1 MRTISNLAVT
11 TLTLLLLGGC
21 ASMAP
26 DYERPAAPVPESWP
40 AEISDTPEVPG
51 AVAAIDLDWRDYF
64 NDATLQQLI
73 ELALE
78 NNRDLRVSALNIEKA
93 RAQYRIQRA
102 DLLPAFEASAASNAQ
117 RTVSALPGSTGTFT
131 SHTYGVDLGFSAW
144 ELDLFG
150 RLRSLKDQSLEQFL
164 ATTQA
169 AHSTQISLIAEV
181 AAAYLTWSSDAERLR
196 LAQET
201 LASQSTSYELTQ
213 RSFEVGVASE
223 LDARQAQT
231 SVDAARV
238 DVAVFTA
245 QVAQDRNALA
255 VLLGTPVPA
264 DLQPAEPE
272 QLASAIAELAVG
284 IPGEVLLRRPDVLQA
299 EHELRAANANIG
311 AARAAFFPSVT
322 LTASTGTG
330 SESLSGLFES
340 GSRTWSFLPQLTLPI
355 FNAGSNRANLRVT
368 KVERDIMVAQYEQ
381 TIQTA
386 FREVADALAVRSTI
400 GTQLDAQRSLS
411 EATEVTYQL
420 SEARYRRGI
429 DSYLSVLDAQRA
441 LYGAQQALI
450 TTQLS
455 QMTNLVTLYK
465 VLGGGLR

>member
-1 MRTISNLAVT
+1 MHTLSKVSASV
-11 TLTLLLLGGC
+11 LTLILLGGC

-26 DYERPAAPVPESWP
+26 DYERPAAPVPESWSAQAP
-40 AEISDTPEVPG
+40 DTPQAST
-51 AVAAIDLDWRDYF
+51 AVAATDLDWRDYF
-64 NDATLQQLI
+64 NDVALQRLI

-102 DLLPAFEASAASNAQ
+102 DLLPSIEASASSSAQ
-117 RTVSALPGSTGTFT
+117 RSVFTQPGSAGAAVTR
-131 SHTYGVDLGFSAW
+131 TYGVDLGFSAW

-150 RLRSLKDQSLEQFL
+150 RLRSLKDRSLEQFL
-164 ATTQA
+164 ASTQA
-169 AHSTQISLIAEV
+169 ARSTHISLVAEV
-181 AAAYLTWSSDAERLR
+181 AVAYLTWSSDAERLR

-201 LASQSTSYELTQ
+201 LASQSTSYELTR

-245 QVAQDRNALA
+245 RVAQDRNALA
-255 VLLGTPVPA
+255 LLLGTPVPN
-264 DLQPAEPE
+264 DLVPAAPQ
-272 QLASAIAELAVG
+272 QLAKVMAELSVG

-299 EHELRAANANIG
+299 EHQLRAANANIG

-340 GSRTWSFLPQLTLPI
+340 GSGTWSFLPQVTLPI
-355 FNAGSNRANLRVT
+355 FSAGSNRANLRVSEL
-368 KVERDIMVAQYEQ
+368 ERDIMLAQYEQ

-386 FREVADALAVRSTI
+386 FREVADALAVRGTI
-400 GTQLDAQRSLS
+400 GTQLDAQRSLT
-411 EATEVTYQL
+411 EATEVTYKL

-429 DSYLSVLDAQRA
+429 DSYLNVLDAQRA

-455 QMTNLVTLYK
+455 QMTNRVTLYK